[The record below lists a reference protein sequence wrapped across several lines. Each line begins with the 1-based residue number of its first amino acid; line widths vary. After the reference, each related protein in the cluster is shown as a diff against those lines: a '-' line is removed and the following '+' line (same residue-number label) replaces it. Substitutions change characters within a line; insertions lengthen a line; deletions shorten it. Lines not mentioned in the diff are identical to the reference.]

1 MAFET
6 MAALYVEVEPVLWE
20 GGRFSLCNTVL
31 MTGIQ
36 GQCQVQVETRMM
48 AGGTGRGWNLPSP
61 NITAGGLI
69 QSSSVVR

>member
-31 MTGIQ
+31 MTGIH
-36 GQCQVQVETRMM
+36 GHCQVQVEMWMM
-48 AGGTGRGWNLPSP
+48 VGGRAG
-61 NITAGGLI
+61 IFHVLI
-69 QSSSVVR
+69 SQQVV

>member
-31 MTGIQ
+31 KTGIH
-36 GQCQVQVETRMM
+36 GQCLVQVEMWMM
-48 AGGTGRGWNLPSP
+48 EGRGE
-61 NITAGGLI
+61 AGIFHLLY
-69 QSSSVVR
+69 QVV